1 MILNART
8 TAQWIKKFRH
18 IISLRKY
25 SLFGPEALGASICG
39 QCLFLCEL
47 LLYKV
52 PGLALDALDWE
63 AHWWALIRFLWKIRV
78 EVGHYLNTPVTV
90 TTNCENTL
98 ERLIPQKLN
107 YSIGIA
113 ASGRCMVIPPKV
125 MKTLLYI
132 YQNLLQAVGFPS
144 QYVCLQRPE
153 RLKFRPHLPPLIDNG
168 TVAICCTT
176 ISLDG
181 LHHFSWRQMARST
194 CSRLPSLKLT
204 VRPWKWMVG
213 RRISYWTS
221 PFSGDIR

>member
-78 EVGHYLNTPVTV
+78 EVGHYLNTPITV

-132 YQNLLQAVGFPS
+132 SIRIYYKSLGFHRNMFVYNAPNAWNS
-144 QYVCLQRPE
+144 A
-153 RLKFRPHLPPLIDNG
+153 LISPRWS
-168 TVAICCTT
+168 TT
-176 ISLDG
+176 AL
-181 LHHFSWRQMARST
+181 
-194 CSRLPSLKLT
+194 
-204 VRPWKWMVG
+204 
-213 RRISYWTS
+213 
-221 PFSGDIR
+221 